1 MKKISHSKYRNT
13 GLIFE
18 LLIHQ
23 ISIDTLKNQDSP
35 ALDVMKKYFIKTEL
49 GREYK
54 IYESLIKKSNIS
66 EGKANILIDTL
77 IEYSKNNNKK
87 LLKSLKYNLI
97 KDINENYNI
106 DDFFNI
112 KVPHY
117 KELAAVYNL
126 LEMYNSTESY
136 SPDQVVYHKNT
147 ILEHLTKPKNSGESS
162 DNLIK
167 EFKSYDNDLRIL
179 TYKSLL
185 EKFNS
190 KYDSFSSTQKQ
201 ILKEFINSSYSNNQL
216 REFYNG
222 KITQLK
228 SSLNG
233 LNEKIADKTVQIKI
247 NEALKY
253 IDVIPKNTKL
263 TDENLVD
270 LLQYS
275 ELNEELLNLK

>member
-77 IEYSKNNNKK
+77 IEYSKNSNKK

-126 LEMYNSTESY
+126 LEIYNSTESY